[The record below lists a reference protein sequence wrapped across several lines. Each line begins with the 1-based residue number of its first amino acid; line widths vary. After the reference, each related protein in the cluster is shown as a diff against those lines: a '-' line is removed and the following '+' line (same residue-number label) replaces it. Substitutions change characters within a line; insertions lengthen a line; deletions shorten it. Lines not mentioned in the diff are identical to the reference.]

1 MTVYKEVGVN
11 VEWNDIVD
19 NVLRLYGILYVKPI
33 HVNEVAEKMQ
43 KMESEFIELE

>member
-11 VEWNDIVD
+11 VEWHDIVEKIL
-19 NVLRLYGILYVKPI
+19 NLYVITHVKPI
-33 HVNEVAEKMQ
+33 HINEIAEKMQ

>member
-1 MTVYKEVGVN
+1 MTVYKEIGVN

-19 NVLRLYGILYVKPI
+19 NVLSLYGISHVKPI
-33 HVNEVAEKMQ
+33 HINEVADKMQ